1 MTAFIL
7 VPGMCHG
14 AWCFDGLAHSLRS
27 AGHRVLAV
35 TLTGVAERA
44 HLLAGAVNLDTHIAD
59 VLAAIEAYAPMD
71 DLVLVGHSYGGMVIT
86 GVADRIPERI
96 TSMVFVDAVV
106 PQDGEACW
114 DIVDEAEHAWYV
126 KVDNTGFGVP
136 PLPFFDP
143 RATSHPLAT
152 LMQPLRLHRDHS
164 RFRRTLVYALDWPG
178 ESPMRPSYE
187 RVRDDPAWQIHLLD
201 GKHDLMRDKPDE
213 LLRILLDA
221 AAD

>member
-44 HLLAGAVNLDTHIAD
+44 HLLAGAVNLDTHITD
-59 VLAAIEAYAPMD
+59 VLAAVEAYAPKD

-86 GVADRIPERI
+86 GVADRIRERI

-136 PLPFFDP
+136 PRAPRCGTPNPLPGQVP
-143 RATSHPLAT
+143 
-152 LMQPLRLHRDHS
+152 QGVG
-164 RFRRTLVYALDWPG
+164 RRT
-178 ESPMRPSYE
+178 
-187 RVRDDPAWQIHLLD
+187 RVRRLSRGEGRKLCIASSSSSAPGDASFDA
-201 GKHDLMRDKPDE
+201 KHTPHQG
-213 LLRILLDA
+213 
-221 AAD
+221 